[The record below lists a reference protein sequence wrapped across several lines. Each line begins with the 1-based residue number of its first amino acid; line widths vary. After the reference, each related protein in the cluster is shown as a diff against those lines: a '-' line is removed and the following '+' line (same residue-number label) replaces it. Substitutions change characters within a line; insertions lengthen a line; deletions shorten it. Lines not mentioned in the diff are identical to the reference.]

1 MRRVAVTAVSL
12 ILLASSW
19 ALSSVFGMQRS
30 AGLPTAT
37 HVGVVVPDIEAALRS
52 YADVFGIPVPEVQ
65 PVQIPL
71 PDGSR
76 EPTKRAV
83 VPMPGFHI
91 EVLEPEGTS
100 GPIAEHLAA
109 FGISAHQIGFAVEGN
124 LEEVRDAMIAKGGT
138 LSAVQDGL
146 FAYVDFRERL
156 GLTIEIQPSDRNPNS
171 PATVGRQTGLFGGLP
186 VRHVALAVRDVEDA
200 IEGFADVLGLTPTEP
215 ILFPPQPGP
224 FPFPPGLWNVNSK
237 VRAAMLQL
245 ANIGLELIQPVG
257 GPSPW
262 TDTLD
267 KQRGNAI
274 QHLSVG
280 RGEMDRETWLRIGQE
295 KGGRWT
301 NGGSNGEFGGFA
313 YLDFTET
320 LGLIFE

>member
-19 ALSSVFGMQRS
+19 ALSSVSTQGP

-91 EVLEPEGTS
+91 EVLEPEGAS
-100 GPIAEHLAA
+100 GPIAEHLEA
-109 FGISAHQIGFAVEGN
+109 FGISAHQIGFTVEGN

-171 PATVGRQTGLFGGLP
+171 PATAGRQTGLFGGLP

-224 FPFPPGLWNVNSK
+224 FPFPPGLWNVNSQ

-245 ANIGLELIQPVG
+245 ANIGLELIEPIG

-301 NGGSNGEFGGFA
+301 NGGPDGEFGGFA